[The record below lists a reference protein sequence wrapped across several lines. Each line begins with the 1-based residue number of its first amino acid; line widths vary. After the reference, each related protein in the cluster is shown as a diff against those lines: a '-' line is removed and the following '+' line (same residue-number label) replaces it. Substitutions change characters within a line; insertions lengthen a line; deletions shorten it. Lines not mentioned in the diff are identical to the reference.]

1 MPVLIT
7 GGAGF
12 IGSHF
17 VERLRRHSD
26 EPLVCLD
33 NFNDYY
39 DPQLK
44 RHNALQLSRLPGVTM
59 VEGDFC
65 DLPFNRRLLAEHRID
80 RIVHL
85 GAYAGVR
92 YSVQQPLIYQHA
104 NVGGT
109 LALLEAAREI
119 PVTRFLLVSSST
131 VYGAGA
137 AIPFCEDAP
146 LGVPASPYGATK
158 RAAELLGL
166 TYHQLH
172 GLPVVCLRPFSVY
185 GPRLRP
191 DLALSIFADAILHQ
205 RAFPLYGDGRVR
217 RDYTHV
223 SDICSG
229 LLEALTCDGVAGE
242 TINLGHSEPIEMSRI
257 IQLLEDALGKKAFI
271 DRQPERPEDL
281 PVTFADL
288 SKAQRLLGYEP
299 QVPIVQG
306 IQEFCDWFTRWHS
319 SGTGRQ
325 HPTEARHQTT
335 E

>member
-7 GGAGF
+7 GAAGF

-17 VERLRRHSD
+17 VQRLRQQSDERLI
-26 EPLVCLD
+26 CLD

-44 RHNALQLSRLPGVTM
+44 RDNALQLSRLAGVEM

-65 DLPFNRRLLAEHRID
+65 DLQFNRRLLAEHRID

-92 YSVQQPLIYQHA
+92 YSVQNPMVYQHA

-109 LALLEAAREI
+109 LALLEAARELPI
-119 PVTRFLLVSSST
+119 SRFLLISSST
-131 VYGAGA
+131 VYGCGA
-137 AIPFCEDAP
+137 EIPFREDAP

-191 DLALSIFADAILHQ
+191 DLALSIFADAIVHE
-205 RAFPLYGDGRVR
+205 RPFPLFGDGRVR

-223 SDICSG
+223 SDICCG
-229 LLEALTCDGVAGE
+229 LSEALFRDGVAGE
-242 TINLGHSEPIEMSRI
+242 TINLGHSEPIEMRQI
-257 IQLLEDALGKKAFI
+257 IHLLEVALGKKALV
-271 DRQPERPEDL
+271 DRRPERPEDL
-281 PVTFADL
+281 PVTYADL
-288 SKAQRLLGYEP
+288 TKARRLLEYDP
-299 QVPIVQG
+299 RVPIEQG
-306 IQEFCDWFTRWHS
+306 IQEFCDWFTQWH
-319 SGTGRQ
+319 GTGAGAGAQ
-325 HPTEARHQTT
+325 KHATK
-335 E
+335 